1 LSESTAISPSEPS
14 QEPLEST
21 PAQAVPGPQ
30 LIEQPL
36 PEPSFSSSSAAQEA
50 SNSTV
55 EPETAAC
62 PASTSGHSL
71 GKQIY
76 GNLVWQRF
84 KLLLFILHFFY

>member
-1 LSESTAISPSEPS
+1 
-14 QEPLEST
+14 
-21 PAQAVPGPQ
+21 
-30 LIEQPL
+30 
-36 PEPSFSSSSAAQEA
+36 
-50 SNSTV
+50 V

-84 KLLLFILHFFY
+84 KLLLFILHFLLKVQAGLCFDIFVLICLHNSTFSVKGCGAMGQWAKLPHFLK